1 MAAVLIAASA
11 PGLAHQMLLPASS
24 DGAATA
30 FQNVRLALGHR
41 PPQGP
46 VVLQSGTWQ
55 LDLPQLR
62 ELQRLFR
69 SHGLKLCRVEGRC
82 EETLVAAA
90 AIGLAVVSSRSSEEG
105 SGAAGNSDSQASG
118 TVAGLPGSDGLSL
131 HRGTLRAGDHVEVG
145 GSLLVLG
152 DVNPGAR
159 VRAAGH
165 VLVWGR
171 LRGIAHAGCEGDANA
186 RIVALHLRPLQLR
199 IADAVARGPED
210 QPPLGFCEQATLVA
224 GSIRID
230 PAEPFW
236 PVTEA

>member
-11 PGLAHQMLLPASS
+11 PGLAHQMLLPASP
-24 DGAATA
+24 DGAASA
-30 FQNVRLALGHR
+30 LQNVRLALGHR
-41 PPQGP
+41 PPHGL
-46 VVLQSGTWQ
+46 VVLHSGSWQ

-62 ELQRLFR
+62 ELQRLFHT
-69 SHGLKLCRVEGRC
+69 HGLKLCRVEGHC

-90 AIGLAVVSSRSSEEG
+90 AIGLPVISSRAAQDEASAT
-105 SGAAGNSDSQASG
+105 GAGDSQASG
-118 TVAGLPGSDGLSL
+118 ILEGLPGRDGLNL
-131 HRGTLRAGDHVEVG
+131 HRGTLRSGDQMEVG

-159 VRAAGH
+159 VRAVGH

-171 LRGIAHAGCEGDANA
+171 LRGIAHAGCAGDANA
-186 RIVALHLRPLQLR
+186 RIVAMQLRPLQLR

-210 QPPLGFCEQATLVA
+210 QPPQGFCEQATLV
-224 GSIRID
+224 GGTIRID

-236 PVTEA
+236 PVADA

>member
-1 MAAVLIAASA
+1 
-11 PGLAHQMLLPASS
+11 MLLPASP

-30 FQNVRLALGHR
+30 FQNVRIALGHG
-41 PPQGP
+41 PPQGR
-46 VVLQSGTWQ
+46 VVLQSGAWQ

-62 ELQRLFR
+62 ELQRLFLTQ
-69 SHGLKLCRVEGRC
+69 GLELCRVEGQC

-90 AIGLAVVSSRSSEEG
+90 ALGLAVFSHRASADG
-105 SGAAGNSDSQASG
+105 TDAAGEADRQASG
-118 TVAGLPGSDGLSL
+118 IVAGMPGSDGLSL
-131 HRGTLRAGDHVEVG
+131 HRGTLRSGDHLEVG

-171 LRGIAHAGCEGDANA
+171 LRGIAHAGCEGDENA
-186 RIVALHLRPLQLR
+186 RIVAMHLRPLQLR
-199 IADAVARGPED
+199 IADAVARGPDD

-224 GSIRID
+224 GRIRID

-236 PVTEA
+236 PVAEA

>member
-11 PGLAHQMLLPASS
+11 PGLAHQMLLPASP

-30 FQNVRLALGHR
+30 FQNVRLALGHS
-41 PPQGP
+41 PLQGP

-62 ELQRLFR
+62 ELQRLFLT
-69 SHGLKLCRVEGRC
+69 HGLKLCRVEGQC

-90 AIGLAVVSSRSSEEG
+90 ALGLAVFSHRASADG
-105 SGAAGNSDSQASG
+105 TDAAGEADRQASG
-118 TVAGLPGSDGLSL
+118 IVAGMPGSDGLSL
-131 HRGTLRAGDHVEVG
+131 HRGTLRSGDHLEVG

-186 RIVALHLRPLQLR
+186 RIVAMHLRPLQLR
-199 IADAVARGPED
+199 IADAVARGPDD
-210 QPPLGFCEQATLVA
+210 QPPLGFCEQASLVA
-224 GSIRID
+224 GRIRID

-236 PVTEA
+236 PVAEA